1 MKDPTL
7 EIVDDTYTRGR
18 KCDIDERRAFGW
30 LQAYTSNT
38 VGRDYLRL
46 TMIEPRSKTE
56 WNWREIE
63 RTTIGKADE
72 THVGIRLHV
81 GQVKQLRRFLD
92 KWLSYHYG
100 SEV

>member
-7 EIVDDTYTRGR
+7 EILDDTYTRGR
-18 KCDIDERRAFGW
+18 KCDINERRKFGW

-46 TMIEPRSKTE
+46 TMIEPRSQTE
-56 WNWREIE
+56 WYWQEIA
-63 RTTIGKADE
+63 RTAIGNPDE
-72 THVGIRLHV
+72 TRVGIRLHV
-81 GQVKQLRRFLD
+81 GQVKRLRRFLD
-92 KWLSYHYG
+92 EWLAYHYG